1 MGRSALWTAIRDTLV
16 RDISEGHY
24 PPGQRLPTE
33 AQLSERFGVNR
44 HTVRRAIADMAEQNI
59 VFARRGAGVFV
70 RHVPTPYRIG
80 RRTRFR
86 QNLTDAGRVPDR
98 RVLSLETR
106 GANKQE
112 AKALDLSK
120 GAAVHVYEGVSL
132 SDDAPIALFCSVFPA
147 ERFPKMLANLAATES
162 VTAALALE
170 GVADYTRRSTEIT
183 AKAASKTHSAILELP
198 VGDPV
203 LRTVAVN
210 VDPTGQAVEFG
221 KSWFAADRVTL
232 IMGEG

>member
-1 MGRSALWTAIRDTLV
+1 MGRAALWTAIRDTLV

-59 VFARRGAGVFV
+59 VYARRGAGVFV
-70 RHVPTPYRIG
+70 RHAPTPYRIG

-86 QNLTDAGRVPDR
+86 QNLTEAGRVPQR

-112 AKALDLSK
+112 AGALCVSK
-120 GAAVHVYEGVSL
+120 GEAVHVYEGVSL
-132 SDDAPIALFCSVFPA
+132 SDGAPLALFCSVFPA
-147 ERFPKMLANLAATES
+147 ARFPGLLDNLAEAGS
-162 VTAALALE
+162 VTAALALQ
-170 GVADYTRRSTEIT
+170 GVSDYTRKSTEIT
-183 AKAASKTHSAILELP
+183 AKPASKTHAALLELP

-203 LRTVAVN
+203 LRTVGIN
-210 VDPTGQAVEFG
+210 VDAAGKPVEFG
-221 KSWFAADRVTL
+221 RTWFAADRVTL
-232 IMGEG
+232 IMGDR

>member
-1 MGRSALWTAIRDTLV
+1 MGRSTLWTAIRDTLV

-33 AQLSERFGVNR
+33 AQLAERFGVNR

-86 QNLTDAGRVPDR
+86 QNLTEAGRVPER
-98 RVLSLETR
+98 RILSLETR

-112 AKALDLSK
+112 ASALRLNK
-120 GAAVHVYEGVSL
+120 TEAVHVYEGLSL
-132 SDDAPIALFCSVFPA
+132 SDGAPLALFCSVFPA
-147 ERFPKMLANLAATES
+147 ARFPDLLASLADQGS
-162 VTAALALE
+162 VTVALALQ
-170 GVADYTRRSTEIT
+170 GVPDYTRKSTEIT
-183 AKAASKTHSAILELP
+183 AKAASKTHAAVLELP
-198 VGDPV
+198 VGDPL
-203 LRTVAVN
+203 LRSVGIN
-210 VDPTGQAVEFG
+210 VDATGNPVEFG
-221 KSWFAADRVTL
+221 RTWFAADRVTL
-232 IMGEG
+232 IMGDA